1 MIMKQRRKKLE
12 PREETR
18 KKMRPMTRDAF
29 TAIVAK
35 AIKTPSKKA
44 PPKST

>member
-1 MIMKQRRKKLE
+1 MVMKQKRKKLA

-18 KKMRPMTRDAF
+18 KQMRPMTRDAF

-35 AIKTPSKKA
+35 AIKTPSRKT
-44 PPKST
+44 PPKLN